1 MLHGIIFVDDY
12 GAAFPMNGGVSLQKA
27 VTKTATSRKPHQP
40 LGVRF
45 RRAIVRDWQ
54 LWVLLIPALAFFIVF
69 CYFPM
74 YGVQIAFK
82 DFKIGKGIVGSEW
95 ASTKG
100 QLDLFKHFRNFFSM
114 YYCGRMFADTL
125 LLNLYGLL
133 FSFPIPILLAIML
146 NQLNSK
152 RFKGFTQTAI
162 YVPHFISTVVL
173 AGMLYLFFSP
183 TNGIVNKVIE
193 ACGGKSIYFMVE
205 ENWFR
210 PLFIGSDIWQN
221 AGWNTILYIATL
233 TSIDPQLYEAATID
247 GATRWQKI
255 KNIDIPHLIP
265 IAVMM
270 LILSCGSL
278 LSSNTDKALLLQT
291 SGNIKTSDIIGVY
304 VYNTGI
310 GKAQYSYTSAIGLC
324 LNVINFVIIISVN
337 AISRKASD
345 ISLF

>member
-1 MLHGIIFVDDY
+1 
-12 GAAFPMNGGVSLQKA
+12 MNGGVSLQKA
-27 VTKTATSRKPHQP
+27 VTKTAATKPHQP
-40 LGVRF
+40 FGVRA
-45 RRAIVRDWQ
+45 RRTIHRDWQ

-82 DFKIGKGIVGSEW
+82 DFKVGLGITASPW

-233 TSIDPQLYEAATID
+233 TSIDPQLYEADHRRRDPLAED
-247 GATRWQKI
+247 
-255 KNIDIPHLIP
+255 
-265 IAVMM
+265 
-270 LILSCGSL
+270 
-278 LSSNTDKALLLQT
+278 
-291 SGNIKTSDIIGVY
+291 
-304 VYNTGI
+304 
-310 GKAQYSYTSAIGLC
+310 
-324 LNVINFVIIISVN
+324 
-337 AISRKASD
+337 
-345 ISLF
+345 

>member
-1 MLHGIIFVDDY
+1 
-12 GAAFPMNGGVSLQKA
+12 MNGGVSLQKA

-133 FSFPIPILLAIML
+133 FSSPF
-146 NQLNSK
+146 
-152 RFKGFTQTAI
+152 RFCS
-162 YVPHFISTVVL
+162 PSCST
-173 AGMLYLFFSP
+173 S
-183 TNGIVNKVIE
+183 
-193 ACGGKSIYFMVE
+193 
-205 ENWFR
+205 
-210 PLFIGSDIWQN
+210 
-221 AGWNTILYIATL
+221 
-233 TSIDPQLYEAATID
+233 
-247 GATRWQKI
+247 
-255 KNIDIPHLIP
+255 
-265 IAVMM
+265 
-270 LILSCGSL
+270 
-278 LSSNTDKALLLQT
+278 
-291 SGNIKTSDIIGVY
+291 
-304 VYNTGI
+304 
-310 GKAQYSYTSAIGLC
+310 
-324 LNVINFVIIISVN
+324 
-337 AISRKASD
+337 
-345 ISLF
+345 

>member
-1 MLHGIIFVDDY
+1 
-12 GAAFPMNGGVSLQKA
+12 MNGGVSLQKA
-27 VTKTATSRKPHQP
+27 VTKTAANKPHQP
-40 LGVRF
+40 FGVRA
-45 RRAIVRDWQ
+45 RRTIHRDWQ
-54 LWVLLIPALAFFIVF
+54 LWVLLLPALAFFIVF

-82 DFKIGKGIVGSEW
+82 DFKVGLGITASPW

-100 QLDLFKHFRNFFSM
+100 QLDLFKHFRNFFGM

-193 ACGGKSIYFMVE
+193 ACGGKSSYFMVE